1 MSTMHENPYT
11 VTYRAIGT
19 IRSPFSALDNM
30 PIQPVLSD
38 AEGTVQLDEP
48 YVEALDGL
56 EGFSHA
62 MLLYSLH
69 KAAPYRSTVTPFL
82 DNSPKGLF
90 ATRAPCR
97 PNPIGLSI
105 VRILS
110 IVGSEIQISG
120 ADMLDGTP
128 LLDIKP
134 YVSSFDAHPDSIDG
148 WLAAKRDV
156 MKSIRSDGRF
166 E

>member
-1 MSTMHENPYT
+1 MHNNPYT

-19 IRSPFSALDNM
+19 IHTPFATRDNM
-30 PIQPVLSD
+30 PIQSVLSN
-38 AEGTVQLDEP
+38 AEGTALLDEE
-48 YVEALDGL
+48 YAEALDGL

-62 MLLYSLH
+62 ILLYSLH
-69 KAAPYRSTVTPFL
+69 KAGPYRSIVTPFL
-82 DNSPKGLF
+82 DDSPKGLF

-105 VRILS
+105 VGIRS
-110 IVGSEIQISG
+110 IAGSEIRISG
-120 ADMLDGTP
+120 TDMLDGTP

-134 YVSSFDAHPDSIDG
+134 YVSSFDAYPDSTDG
-148 WLAAKRDV
+148 WLAANRDA
-156 MKSIRSDGRF
+156 MKGIRSDGRF

>member
-19 IRSPFSALDNM
+19 IRTPFSALDNM

-62 MLLYSLH
+62 ILLYSLH
-69 KAAPYRSTVTPFL
+69 KATPYRSIVTPFL
-82 DNSPKGLF
+82 DDSPRGLF
-90 ATRAPCR
+90 STRAPCR

-105 VRILS
+105 VGIRS
-110 IVGSEIQISG
+110 IVGCEIRISG

-134 YVSSFDAHPDSIDG
+134 YVSSFDAYPDSKDG
-148 WLAAKRDV
+148 WLSTKRTSMNCV
-156 MKSIRSDGRF
+156 QSDKRF
-166 E
+166 T